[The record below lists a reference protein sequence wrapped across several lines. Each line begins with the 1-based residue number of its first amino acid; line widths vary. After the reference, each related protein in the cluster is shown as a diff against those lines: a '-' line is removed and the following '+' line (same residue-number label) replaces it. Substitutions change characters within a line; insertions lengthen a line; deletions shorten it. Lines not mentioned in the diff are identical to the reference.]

1 MWLLVVQRLYGGTS
15 LEAAVLELL
24 RGLPDSFWPR
34 PCKRMQQWREHGT
47 APSSNTGAYNQARQ
61 ALSLSVVEK
70 SCDRIFEQLVTRMD
84 QTASE
89 QTPRAFLLDGSSMRL
104 PHSTELCKL
113 YPPGSNQHGE
123 AHWPLLRI
131 VVAHDL
137 HTGLA
142 LRPKWGAMHGDDAVS
157 EQELLERA
165 IDRLPSGSTV
175 VGDANF
181 GVFSVAWAATQR
193 QYPVLLRL
201 TADRARRLAG
211 KELCDGIDRE
221 LVWQPSRADRR
232 NHPDLP
238 ADACV
243 RGRLLVRQV
252 QPNNGAT
259 PFLLALFTT
268 LTSSQPDE
276 IYGLYGQRW
285 AIETDL
291 RTLKST
297 LCLDQLTCS
306 TSDMV
311 AKEIEM
317 AMAAYNLIRAMIGF
331 ASEQSGTTPR
341 GYSFT
346 KVRRIVQTFAPA
358 LANAPNRQTAK
369 RVFAQM
375 MKYLQQS
382 KLPQRKRKR
391 PSYPREAWQR
401 GAKFPNRKR

>member
-1 MWLLVVQRLYGGTS
+1 
-15 LEAAVLELL
+15 
-24 RGLPDSFWPR
+24 
-34 PCKRMQQWREHGT
+34 
-47 APSSNTGAYNQARQ
+47 
-61 ALSLSVVEK
+61 VEK

-276 IYGLYGQRW
+276 I
-285 AIETDL
+285 
-291 RTLKST
+291 
-297 LCLDQLTCS
+297 
-306 TSDMV
+306 
-311 AKEIEM
+311 
-317 AMAAYNLIRAMIGF
+317 
-331 ASEQSGTTPR
+331 
-341 GYSFT
+341 
-346 KVRRIVQTFAPA
+346 
-358 LANAPNRQTAK
+358 
-369 RVFAQM
+369 
-375 MKYLQQS
+375 
-382 KLPQRKRKR
+382 
-391 PSYPREAWQR
+391 
-401 GAKFPNRKR
+401 